1 MLLQSMILKRAA
13 VFLSSQVC
21 LLLFVNHIQNSK
33 YMDSKHILNPTFYGV
48 RYIVEDIDDA
58 VSFYK
63 DLLGFTVEMLVAT
76 GFAKLTKG
84 DLNLYLN
91 KPGAGGAGKSMP
103 DGTVPAPGGWNRIQ
117 MEVDNLEEFIATL
130 KKRKAHFR
138 NELVIGV
145 GGKQILLQ
153 DPSGN
158 LVELF
163 EPNEETRNASKR
175 LSFFEK

>member
-1 MLLQSMILKRAA
+1 
-13 VFLSSQVC
+13 
-21 LLLFVNHIQNSK
+21 
-33 YMDSKHILNPTFYGV
+33 
-48 RYIVEDIDDA
+48 
-58 VSFYK
+58 
-63 DLLGFTVEMLVAT
+63 
-76 GFAKLTKG
+76 
-84 DLNLYLN
+84 
-91 KPGAGGAGKSMP
+91 
-103 DGTVPAPGGWNRIQ
+103 